1 MDVVYLL
8 IEQIDKRLLMIP
20 VLMVLALILII
31 RYLYHEQLTANLTHP
46 RNRVMSLTDGVLWVV
61 FLGCGA
67 LDFLPDWCWISAGT
81 VAVLFTVFSVY
92 LWKHALPPAGRLL
105 KRYNSYL
112 QDGALYEFPELKEIK
127 IPWYIFRKADRNSI
141 YLLKV
146 KYFLRIHEPEKMLM
160 CLEKIDESILLD
172 REKYSYYIDQA
183 FAYTDMLAV
192 DKAEIWL
199 ERAEQ
204 WLSKHKNTRVGYNM
218 YCNLRT
224 LIYDQQGD
232 MEKAEE
238 YAQEGL
244 KHTEPG
250 DYFMSCQ
257 LLNNLSRYRVLDGD
271 SENAMLYLRQAREQL
286 LKEKHP
292 DTEVLFTIYGNL
304 IHHLLRMDVGVEEA
318 GALLEELKR
327 KVDLNWLG
335 NQIEYNNLV
344 LEMNRQIGNIEYESI
359 ACQMYQKN
367 KALIEAQAQGKVT
380 AELVLNEVS
389 ALTILVNGTFSLEP
403 VLEDIRAHFGKYKE
417 LPVREKIFAYQKL
430 HSCCAL
436 MKPCWHEEFQEIYD
450 DILKYYRRDALTDI
464 DRVQARLNPHNVSGK
479 LDILQAKAYILK
491 VLYGTGCYTYVR
503 PVHEAAVK
511 LSAQAHLYKI
521 YAREYMLWLDELTG
535 PEVWPPYLSKPPLLM
550 DNLEIL
556 EEARQAYERVKNS
569 PDMYEFAILLSC
581 QYLILGDK
589 ELSRKYLEEFMS
601 HNVKIYFYAAWLR
614 LKYYYLLQC
623 HGMFHLIDQVDYQ
636 HVLEQGKGAMYGKR
650 RNEAP

>member
-1 MDVVYLL
+1 MDAVYLL
-8 IEQIDKRLLMIP
+8 IEQIDKRLLIP
-20 VLMVLALILII
+20 ILMVFALVLII

-46 RNRVMSLTDGVLWVV
+46 RNRVMSLTDGVLWVL

-67 LDFLPDWCWISAGT
+67 LDFLPDWCWISVGA
-81 VAVLFTVFSVY
+81 VAVLFTLFSVY

-105 KRYNSYL
+105 KRYRSYL
-112 QDGALYEFPELKEIK
+112 QGGALYEYPEIKEIK
-127 IPWYIFRKADRNSI
+127 IPWYIFRKADRNSL
-141 YLLKV
+141 YLLKA
-146 KYFLRIHEPEKMLM
+146 KYFLRIHDPEKMLM
-160 CLEKIDESILLD
+160 CLEQIDEYILLD

-183 FAYTDMLAV
+183 FAYTDMLAI

-204 WLSKHKNTRVGYNM
+204 WLSKHKNTGVGYNM

-224 LIYDQQGD
+224 LICDQQGD
-232 MEKAEE
+232 MGKAEE

-244 KHTEPG
+244 KYTEPG

-257 LLNNLSRYRVLDGD
+257 LLNNLSRYRALDGD
-271 SENAMLYLRQAREQL
+271 NENAILYLRQAKEQL
-286 LKEKHP
+286 SKEKHP
-292 DTEVLFTIYGNL
+292 DTEILFIIYGNL
-304 IHHLLRMDVGVEEA
+304 IHHLLRMNPGNEEV

-344 LEMNRQIGNIEYESI
+344 LEINRQIGNIGYEDI
-359 ACQMYQKN
+359 VCQMYQEN
-367 KALIEAQAQGKVT
+367 KALIEAQSQGKVT
-380 AELVLNEVS
+380 EELVRNEVS
-389 ALTILVNGTFSLEP
+389 ALIILVNGAFSLEP
-403 VLEDIRAHFGKYKE
+403 VLEDIKAHFGKYKD
-417 LPVREKIFAYQKL
+417 LPVREKIFAYQRL
-430 HSCCAL
+430 HSCYVL
-436 MKPCWHEEFQEIYD
+436 MKPCWYEEFQEIYD
-450 DILKYYRRDALTDI
+450 DILEYYRNDALSDV
-464 DRVQARLNPHNVSGK
+464 DRVQAELNPHNVSGK

-491 VLYGTGCYTYVR
+491 VLYGTGYYTYVK

-511 LSAQAHLYKI
+511 LSAHAHLYKI

-556 EEARQAYERVKNS
+556 EKARQAYERVKNS

-589 ELSRKYLEEFMS
+589 ELSRKYLEEFLS
-601 HNVKIYFYAAWLR
+601 HNAKIYFYAAWLR

-623 HGMFHLIDQVDYQ
+623 HGMTYLIDQTDYQ
-636 HVLEQGKGAMYGKR
+636 HVLEQGKGRELKK
-650 RNEAP
+650 

>member
-1 MDVVYLL
+1 MDAVYLL
-8 IEQIDKRLLMIP
+8 TEHIDKRLLIP
-20 VLMVLALILII
+20 VLMALTMLFII
-31 RYLYHEQLTANLTHP
+31 RYLYHDQLTANLTHP
-46 RNRVMSLTDGVLWVV
+46 RNRVMSLTDGVLWVL

-67 LDFLPDWCWISAGT
+67 LDFLPDWCWISAGV
-81 VAVLFTVFSVY
+81 VAVLFTLFSVY

-105 KRYNSYL
+105 KRYHSYL
-112 QDGALYEFPELKEIK
+112 QDGALYECPELKEIK

-141 YLLKV
+141 YLLKA
-146 KYFLRIHEPEKMLM
+146 KYFLRIHDPEKMLM
-160 CLEKIDESILLD
+160 CLEQVDESILLD

-204 WLSKHKNTRVGYNM
+204 WLSKHKAASVGYSM
-218 YCNLRT
+218 YCTLRT

-232 MEKAEE
+232 MKKAEE
-238 YAQEGL
+238 YALEGL
-244 KHTEPG
+244 KYTEPG

-304 IHHLLRMDVGVEEA
+304 IHHLLRMNPRNDEA
-318 GALLEELKR
+318 GALLEELRR
-327 KVDLNWLG
+327 KVDLRWLG

-344 LEMNRQIGNIEYESI
+344 LEMNRQIGNIRYEDI
-359 ACQMYQKN
+359 VCQMYQEN
-367 KALIEAQAQGKVT
+367 KQLIEAQAQGKVT
-380 AELVLNEVS
+380 EELVLNEIS
-389 ALTILVNGTFSLEP
+389 TLNILVNGTFSLEP
-403 VLEDIRAHFGKYKE
+403 VLEDIKAHFGKYKD

-430 HSCCAL
+430 HRCYVL
-436 MKPCWHEEFQEIYD
+436 MKPWWHEGFQEIYD
-450 DILKYYRRDALTDI
+450 DIGEYYRGDALEDI
-464 DRVQARLNPHNVSGK
+464 DRMQAELNPHNVSGK

-491 VLYGTGCYTYVR
+491 ALYGSGYYTYVK

-511 LSAQAHLYKI
+511 LCAQAHLYKI
-521 YAREYMLWLDELTG
+521 YAREYMLWLDELTS

-581 QYLILGDK
+581 QYLILEDK
-589 ELSRKYLEEFMS
+589 EMSGKYLEEFMS

-623 HGMFHLIDQVDYQ
+623 HGMAHLIDQEDYQ
-636 HVLEQGKGAMYGKR
+636 HVLEQGKGEVLSKKGQNA
-650 RNEAP
+650 